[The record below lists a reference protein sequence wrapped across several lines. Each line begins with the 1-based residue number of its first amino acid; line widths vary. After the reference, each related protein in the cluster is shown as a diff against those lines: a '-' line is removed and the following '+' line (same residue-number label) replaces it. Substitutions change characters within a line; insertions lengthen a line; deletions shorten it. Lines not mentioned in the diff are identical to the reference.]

1 MIVNRL
7 ANDRQAQANSSCS
20 RGKERLEHL
29 TQVLGSNPC
38 ASIGDFYFNFRE
50 AITPTRPILR
60 ERQTNAPASSSVL
73 QSILNQV
80 SKYAMH
86 LSPVHAQAGNQV
98 EVFQ

>member
-7 ANDRQAQANSSCS
+7 AHDGQAQANSGCS
-20 RGKERLEHL
+20 RGKERFEHL

-50 AITPTRPILR
+50 GITPGRPIRR
-60 ERQTNAPASSSVL
+60 ERQTNAPARPSVL

-80 SKYAMH
+80 SKYAVH
-86 LSPVHAQAGNQV
+86 LAPVYAQAGNQV